1 MPDNRTRRTIRRTSD
16 YYIEGS
22 AVRKLETLPE
32 EYPSRLRRKTAE
44 ERRLEAERKRKREI
58 ARKNQERALRLNL
71 TYTVFLIVSVFV
83 TVVACVVYLSLQNEI
98 LQTSEQVAS
107 LKSELST
114 ITNENTAM
122 EERINS
128 AVDLSE
134 VYQKAV
140 NEFGMTAITEGQ
152 IHYYSNEN
160 QDYVKQ
166 YRRIPTDD

>member
-1 MPDNRTRRTIRRTSD
+1 MPDNRTKRTVRRTSE
-16 YYIEGS
+16 YYVEGS

-32 EYPSRLRRKTAE
+32 EGPSRKRKKTAE
-44 ERRLEAERKRKREI
+44 ERRLQAERKRKKEI

-71 TYTVFLIVSVFV
+71 TYTLFLIFSVVV
-83 TVVACVVYLSLQNEI
+83 TVAACVFYLSLQNEI

-114 ITNENTAM
+114 ITNENVAM

-128 AVDLSE
+128 AIDLSE
-134 VYQKAV
+134 VYQRAV

-166 YRRIPTDD
+166 YRQIPTDN

>member
-32 EYPSRLRRKTAE
+32 EYPSRPRRKTAE
-44 ERRLEAERKRKREI
+44 ERRLEAERKRKRDI

>member
-1 MPDNRTRRTIRRTSD
+1 MPDNRTKRPTRRTSE
-16 YYIEGS
+16 YYVEGS

-32 EYPSRLRRKTAE
+32 EYSPKRRRRTAE
-44 ERRLEAERKRKREI
+44 DRRLQAERKRKREI
-58 ARKNQERALRLNL
+58 AQKNQERALRLNL
-71 TYTVFLIVSVFV
+71 TYTLFLIVSVVV
-83 TVVACVVYLSLQNEI
+83 TVAACVVYLSLQNEI

-114 ITNENTAM
+114 ITNENVAM

-128 AVDLSE
+128 AIDLSE

-166 YRRIPTDD
+166 FRQIPSDD

>member
-32 EYPSRLRRKTAE
+32 EYPSRPWRKTAE